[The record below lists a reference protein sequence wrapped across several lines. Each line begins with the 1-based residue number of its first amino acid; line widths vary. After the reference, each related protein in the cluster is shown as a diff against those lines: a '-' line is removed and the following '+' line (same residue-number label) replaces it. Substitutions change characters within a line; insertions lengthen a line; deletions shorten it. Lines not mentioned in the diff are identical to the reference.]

1 MYSFSFQHNQSITGS
16 TILVPGFTV
25 ELAGSQLFPL
35 FWCFLVFSYNRTG
48 LVADSRFLK
57 P

>member
-25 ELAGSQLFPL
+25 EPAGSQLFPL
-35 FWCFLVFSYNRTG
+35 FWCFPVFSYNRTG
-48 LVADSRFLK
+48 LVANSPFLK